1 MSIAVTPAMGTGL
14 ARQLAALERSVGLC
28 DGRVEADLLDMA
40 HAVIVQAEQRLRLSG
55 ENTIVAVAGP
65 TGCGKSSLFNAIA
78 ELSLS
83 RVGVRRPTTAHAL
96 ACVWGSDAARP
107 LLDWLGVS
115 RARQLSRETVL
126 DKGSQVDLNGL
137 VLLDLPDFDS
147 TEAEHQQEV
156 DRILEIVD
164 VMVWVFDPEKY
175 ADAIV
180 HDEYLRTLSDH
191 ASVTIGVFNQID
203 RLEPSA
209 AQACVAD
216 LRRLLAED
224 GLNSVEIVATSATS
238 GLGVT
243 ELRRLLAARV
253 AARRASGDRLAA
265 DVVAIAGDVKQSC
278 GGAGTRTV
286 AASDRDALVSRLA
299 TAVGVP
305 AVADAAAEAYR
316 QRAVLATG
324 WPMARWLHRSRPD
337 ALRRVRYNASALAGN
352 VPQQRAGLTATSA
365 AGPAGPTGL
374 AGSAE
379 VGRAATGQAEV
390 DTAARAVGG
399 AAAAGLPPRWADAVV
414 DAARAGRA
422 ELAHALEWAI
432 AETPLN
438 VDGRRWWSGVRVLQW
453 LAAAVVVFG
462 LTWLLVIAGFEVL
475 GIADLPG
482 PEIAGVAL
490 PVVLLVIGA
499 GGGIVAAALAGP
511 FVALGAARARRL
523 SAAVLAAAVE
533 EAASRLVID
542 PVNAELERHAAAVEQ
557 LTVASSPSSSLSG

>member
-28 DGRVEADLLDMA
+28 DGRVDADLLDMA

-55 ENTIVAVAGP
+55 EHTIVAIAGP

-96 ACVWGSDAARP
+96 ACVWGSDAAHP

-224 GLNSVEIVATSATS
+224 GLDAVEIVATSATS

-286 AASDRDALVSRLA
+286 AASDLDALVSRLA

-316 QRAVLATG
+316 HRAVLATG
-324 WPMARWLHRSRPD
+324 WPMARWLHRSRLDP
-337 ALRRVRYNASALAGN
+337 LLRVRYNASALAGN

-365 AGPAGPTGL
+365 VGS
-374 AGSAE
+374 AGSADA
-379 VGRAATGQAEV
+379 GRAATGQAEV
-390 DTAARAVGG
+390 DTAARAVGE

-414 DAARAGRA
+414 DAARVGRA
-422 ELAHALEWAI
+422 ELAHALERAI
-432 AETPLN
+432 AQTPLS
-438 VDGRRWWSGVRVLQW
+438 VDGRRWWSGVRALQW

-462 LTWLLVIAGFEVL
+462 LTWLLVIAGFDVL
-475 GIADLPG
+475 GIADPPS
-482 PEIAGVAL
+482 PEIAGLAL
-490 PVVLLVIGA
+490 PVVLLVIAA

-511 FVALGAARARRL
+511 FIALGVARARRL
-523 SAAVLAAAVE
+523 SAAVLTAAVE
-533 EAASRLVID
+533 EAASQLAID
-542 PVNAELERHAAAVEQ
+542 PVNAELERHATAVEQ
-557 LTVASSPSSSLSG
+557 LTIASSPSG